1 MNKIDDARRITVS
14 SILKEASHSLT
25 HVEEG
30 LRKTIIALAIT
41 PGKMMTSYLEGDR
54 KSYQKP
60 FSFLLIVTSVY
71 AVMIYF
77 FHQYYLIPT
86 ATTFEDKLF
95 NRVVILESKYYS
107 WLQIA
112 LLPVYALV
120 PYLIFKK
127 ARYNYAEWIV
137 VCCYLLSFVL
147 ILQIPFYIL
156 DSFLHLN
163 NQIHQVIQLLITEL
177 YMFYALN
184 AFLKQRIN
192 WRRYIYILI
201 GIVINFL
208 ILVYT
213 FRGIAYLLTI
223 V

>member
-1 MNKIDDARRITVS
+1 MNKIDDTRRITVS

-30 LRKTIIALAIT
+30 LRRTIVALAII
-41 PGKMMTSYLEGDR
+41 PGKMMNSYLEGER
-54 KSYQKP
+54 KPYQKP

-77 FHQYYLIPT
+77 FHQYYLIPS
-86 ATTFEDKLF
+86 ATTFQDKLI
-95 NRVVILESKYYS
+95 NKLVILESKYYS

-120 PYLIFKK
+120 SYLIFKK
-127 ARYNYAEWIV
+127 AKYNYAEWIV
-137 VCCYLLSFVL
+137 ICCYLVSFIL

-163 NQIHQVIQLLITEL
+163 DKIHQVIQLAISEVYT
-177 YMFYALN
+177 FYALN
-184 AFLKQRIN
+184 SFLKHRID

-201 GIVINFL
+201 GVVINFF
-208 ILVYT
+208 IFVYT

-223 V
+223 

>member
-1 MNKIDDARRITVS
+1 MRKS
-14 SILKEASHSLT
+14 SI
-25 HVEEG
+25 
-30 LRKTIIALAIT
+30 
-41 PGKMMTSYLEGDR
+41 
-54 KSYQKP
+54 
-60 FSFLLIVTSVY
+60 
-71 AVMIYF
+71 IYW
-77 FHQYYLIPT
+77 P
-86 ATTFEDKLF
+86 
-95 NRVVILESKYYS
+95 YYS

-127 ARYNYAEWIV
+127 AKYNYAEWIV

-163 NQIHQVIQLLITEL
+163 KQIHQVIQLLITEL

-201 GIVINFL
+201 GIVINFF